1 MDESHR
7 LNDIFNN
14 SSQMNMANNISANE
28 RHIKVNIKIKNSEDW
43 ASFSVYAARKR
54 DRDKESP
61 HMKFEMDNRREFDKR
76 TKKEYFTESFKQLS
90 RDRLLLSWMNVDVGS
105 LSFPNNW
112 ESGWSTYKTII
123 ETKWALRTLIYKRP
137 HTDSDRNIRYHLD
150 AANTHSHFNLCVTPS
165 ISIGILWDR
174 IE

>member
-1 MDESHR
+1 MDDSHR

-14 SSQMNMANNISANE
+14 SLQMNIANNIKTNV
-28 RHIKVNIKIKNSEDW
+28 RHIKVNIKIKNTKDW

-61 HMKFEMDNRREFDKR
+61 HMKFWITEGNSIREQ
-76 TKKEYFTESFKQLS
+76 KKEYFTESFKQLT

-123 ETKWALRTLIYKRP
+123 ETKWALRNIQTPTYRFRSKYPIPSWRSKHTLTFQPVCYWEYINC
-137 HTDSDRNIRYHLD
+137 T
-150 AANTHSHFNLCVTPS
+150 
-165 ISIGILWDR
+165 LWDR